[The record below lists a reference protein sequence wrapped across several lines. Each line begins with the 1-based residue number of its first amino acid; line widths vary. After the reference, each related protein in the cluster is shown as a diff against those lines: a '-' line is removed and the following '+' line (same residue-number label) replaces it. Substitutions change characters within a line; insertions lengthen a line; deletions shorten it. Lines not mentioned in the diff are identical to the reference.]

1 VTGSCCLSHSRNDEG
16 PHMER
21 FPQNDIISLVG
32 EARRFDPAESCGPH
46 LSFSDLPHDLSGM
59 KLSEIPL
66 G

>member
-1 VTGSCCLSHSRNDEG
+1 
-16 PHMER
+16 MER

-46 LSFSDLPHDLSGM
+46 LGFPDLPHDLSGM